1 MIGGI
6 FIIVLVVAWE
16 VIWKLTAMWYAGK
29 NNSKAWF
36 IALAV
41 INTIGI
47 LPILYLI
54 FYTDFFKSTQKVKAK
69 ARRRK

>member
-1 MIGGI
+1 MIGI
-6 FIIVLVVAWE
+6 FIVLLIIAWE
-16 VIWKLTAMWYAGK
+16 VLWKLTAMWYAGK

-36 IALAV
+36 VALAV

-54 FYTDFFKSTQKVKAK
+54 FYTDFFKSTKKVRAR